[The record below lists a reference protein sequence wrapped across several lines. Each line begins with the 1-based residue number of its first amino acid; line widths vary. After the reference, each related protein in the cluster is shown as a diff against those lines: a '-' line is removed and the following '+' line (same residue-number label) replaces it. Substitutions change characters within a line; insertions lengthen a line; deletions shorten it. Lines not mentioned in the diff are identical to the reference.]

1 MTAARPIW
9 LVNGEVS
16 TVNPADR
23 GLAYGDGLFETMAA
37 QDGRIRWL
45 DLHMQRL
52 RDGCARLAIAPVNH
66 DAVRG
71 EILRHCPNSGRGVM
85 KLIIT
90 RGTGSRG
97 YRIPQPQNPTR
108 ILGISNWPEYP
119 SGHYTEGV
127 RMASLTLRLG
137 RNPAL
142 AGIKHLCRLEQVLAQ
157 QELSALDADEGV
169 LMDELGLVVSGI
181 ACNLFAA
188 HRGRLLTPSLSHSGV
203 KGVMRRAVM
212 EAAQSLGT
220 GCETRQL
227 TQDDLANAD
236 ELFVTNAVFGIWP
249 VRQLDQ
255 RDYRLGG
262 LTRRFMDHFGYG
274 QA

>member
-1 MTAARPIW
+1 MTATGRIW
-9 LVNGEVS
+9 LVNGQAS

-45 DLHMQRL
+45 EMHMHRL
-52 RDGCARLAIAPVNH
+52 QEGCARLGITPIDL
-66 DAVRG
+66 DAVRE
-71 EILRHCPNSGRGVM
+71 EILRHCPTSGRWVM

-108 ILGISNWPEYP
+108 VLGITEWPGYP
-119 SGHYTEGV
+119 SDHYTGGV
-127 RMASLTLRLG
+127 RLASLTLRLG

-157 QELSALDADEGV
+157 MELSALEAEEGV
-169 LMDELGLVVSGI
+169 LMDEQGMVVSGI
-181 ACNLFAA
+181 ACNLFAV
-188 HRGRLLTPSLSHSGV
+188 HRGKLLTPSLAHCGV
-203 KGVMRRAVM
+203 KGVMRRAVL
-212 EAAQSLGT
+212 EAAQSLNVSFET
-220 GCETRQL
+220 GEFRL
-227 TQDDLANAD
+227 EDFAVAE

-249 VRQLDQ
+249 VRQLDG
-255 RDYRLGG
+255 REYRTGS
-262 LTRRFMDHFGYG
+262 LTCRFMDHLGYG
-274 QA
+274 QS